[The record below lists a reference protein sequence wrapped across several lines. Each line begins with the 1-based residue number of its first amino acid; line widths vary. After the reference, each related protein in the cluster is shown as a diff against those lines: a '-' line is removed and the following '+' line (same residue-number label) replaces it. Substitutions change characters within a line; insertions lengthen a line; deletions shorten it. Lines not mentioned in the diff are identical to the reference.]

1 MKKRFKSFTVL
12 SLTFLMALLLAAGCS
27 NSSENNK
34 ANDTNNEPT
43 NQTTNNNQGDKPA
56 NTDDA
61 AKISG
66 DFEIQYFVGGYGDA
80 WWKEVIGEFQK
91 KYPDLN
97 IKQSA
102 GSKINEQMR
111 PRWIQGNPPDVVYI
125 DGAGSNEVQMVK
137 DDQLLDITEWLGAAQ
152 NVNGDKLTDNLIAQA
167 QDYDGKN
174 YTLPL
179 VFGSWGTFYDTA
191 LFEKNGWAAPTDWES
206 FMDVSEKIKQ
216 AGISPYIHTGKYPYY
231 ILGGLVNSGIVAENG
246 GDPAILKDIIALK
259 EGVFK
264 SEPVMKTLSKMV
276 ELRDKG
282 YLDKS
287 GLALNHT
294 DSQIQWLQ
302 HKDAFIANG
311 LWLENEMKKDIPDGF
326 KFGFIPSIMQPQG
339 GKYIAIPYTNTIAIA
354 KKAKNIEAAKA
365 FLQFIFTKESA
376 VRWAE
381 LTGALMNYKA
391 DLNSSQASE
400 VVKIAMGYFNNDNTV
415 VAPVVVLDA
424 DVQKV
429 EEDSIVAL
437 LDGKI
442 TPEEWS
448 ERMEKAAAKSRG
460 K

>member
-1 MKKRFKSFTVL
+1 MSKRFKSFTYFSLIFVL
-12 SLTFLMALLLAAGCS
+12 VLILAVGCS
-27 NSSENNK
+27 NSGENNK
-34 ANDTNNEPT
+34 ANNAAADQPT
-43 NQTTNNNQGDKPA
+43 NSEEPA
-56 NTDDA
+56 DTSDTGNA

-80 WWKEVIGEFQK
+80 WWKEVIAEFGE

-137 DDQLLDITEWLGAAQ
+137 DDQLLDITEWLSSAQ
-152 NVNGDKLTDNLIAQA
+152 NVDGEKLTDNLIAQA

-174 YTLPL
+174 FTLPL

-191 LFEKNGWAAPTDWES
+191 LFEKNGWTAPTDWES
-206 FMDVSEKIKQ
+206 FLAVSEKIKQ

-246 GDPAILKDIIALK
+246 GDPAIVNDIVALK

-264 SEPVMKTLSKMV
+264 SEPVMRALDKLV
-276 ELRDKG
+276 VLRDKE

-326 KFGFIPSIMQPQG
+326 KFGFIPSVMQSQG

-354 KKAKNIEAAKA
+354 KKAKNPEAAKA
-365 FLQFIFTKESA
+365 FLEFVFTKQSA

-381 LTGALMNYKA
+381 LTGAIMNYKA
-391 DLNSSQASE
+391 DLNTSQASE
-400 VVKIAMGYFNNDNTV
+400 VVKMAMGYFNSDNTV

-429 EEDSIVAL
+429 EEDSTVAL

-442 TPEEWS
+442 TPEEWAD
-448 ERMEKAAAKSRG
+448 RMEKAAAKSRG